1 MTKKIKKESK
11 VSKSPK
17 VFSMEDLLATVQP
30 ESFGVK
36 RGDRVKGKITA
47 VKNRAIYVDIGAKSD
62 AVVDGAEFDFI
73 KDYLSDLKVGN
84 DIEVTIKVTESD
96 KGQILVSMKD
106 AANEYGWQYFES
118 KVNTD
123 ETVTVFAKE
132 LNRGGAVVV
141 APFGFFG
148 FIPGSQIG
156 DKYDGDPD
164 KMIGKKIKVKVLE
177 VDQSKNRLVFSER
190 LVSEPNVV
198 NLEEVTAK
206 NLEIGAE
213 FDSKIVRVEP
223 FGLFVHVEIEAG
235 EDKRVTLEGLVH
247 ISEISWEKVERVD
260 QLYRAGSVIK
270 VKLINKD
277 EGRLQFSIKRLMPDP
292 WMEIE
297 KKYTKD
303 EEFEGTVTKIA
314 SYGALVKLEAGVEGL
329 VHISKLTGGVN
340 FVEGDKIKVYVESID
355 VAKRKMSLGLVMSD
369 KSKVLY
375 K

>member
-1 MTKKIKKESK
+1 MAKKIKKEIKVDKNSK
-11 VSKSPK
+11 VL
-17 VFSMEDLLATVQP
+17 SMGDLLATVKP

-47 VKNRAIYVDIGAKSD
+47 IKNRAIYVDIGAKSD
-62 AVVDGAEFDFI
+62 AVVDGVEFDFV
-73 KDYLSDLKVGN
+73 KDYLSDLKVG
-84 DIEVTIKVTESD
+84 DEIEVTVKVTEND

-223 FGLFVHVEIEAG
+223 FGLFVHVEVEAS

-292 WMEIE
+292 WTEIE

>member
-1 MTKKIKKESK
+1 MTKKIKKETK

-17 VFSMEDLLATVQP
+17 MFSMEDLLATVQP

-73 KDYLSDLKVGN
+73 KDYLSDLKVGD
-84 DIEVTIKVTESD
+84 DIEVTVKVTESD

-123 ETVTVFAKE
+123 EMVTVFAKE

-164 KMIGKKIKVKVLE
+164 KMMGKKIKVKVLE

-198 NLEEVTAK
+198 NLEELTAK

-223 FGLFVHVEIEAG
+223 FGLFVHVEIDAG
-235 EDKRVTLEGLVH
+235 EDKKVTLEGLVH

-277 EGRLQFSIKRLMPDP
+277 EGRLQFSIKRLLPDP

>member
-1 MTKKIKKESK
+1 MTKKIKKETK

-17 VFSMEDLLATVQP
+17 MFSMEDLLATVQP

-62 AVVDGAEFDFI
+62 AVVDGTEFDFI
-73 KDYLSDLKVGN
+73 KDYLSDLKVGD

-123 ETVTVFAKE
+123 EMVTVFAKE
-132 LNRGGAVVV
+132 LNRGGAVVI

-164 KMIGKKIKVKVLE
+164 KMMGKKIKVKVLE

-198 NLEEVTAK
+198 NLEELTAK

-223 FGLFVHVEIEAG
+223 FGLFVHVEIDAG

-277 EGRLQFSIKRLMPDP
+277 EGRLQFSVKRLLPDP

-355 VAKRKMSLGLVMSD
+355 VAKRKMSLGLVVGD